1 MLFMGQ
7 DTSGRLKGKA
17 VLVTGSITGIG
28 EGIAR
33 VFASQGA
40 LVIVHGIEESAAQQI
55 VAGIEAAGGT
65 AAYVV
70 GDLADPTSCSRIV
83 REAIKHFDRLDAL
96 VNNAADKTRDN
107 IESTSSELFD
117 RIIAVNLR
125 APFLLIQAAIPQ
137 FRKQGHGRVLNIGSI
152 NAYCGERELFSYS
165 ISKGGLMTLTRN
177 IADAYG
183 SEGIR
188 INQLN
193 VGWTLTPN
201 EYELKRKEGLPD
213 DWPAKVP
220 KISAPS
226 GRLLSPEDVA
236 WAAVYFI
243 SDEAALVNGAV
254 VDLEQFPLIGRN
266 PAKVM

>member
-1 MLFMGQ
+1 MKDPEPG
-7 DTSGRLKGKA
+7 GRLKGKA
-17 VLVTGSITGIG
+17 VLVTGSTTGIG

-33 VFASQGA
+33 LFASQGA
-40 LVIVHGIEESAAQQI
+40 SMIVHGIEESAAQQI
-55 VAGIEAAGGT
+55 VTGIEAAGGT

-70 GDLADPTSCSRIV
+70 GDLADPASCGRIV

-107 IESTSSELFD
+107 IESTSSEMFD

-125 APFLLIQAAIPQ
+125 APFLLIQAALPQ
-137 FRKQGHGRVLNIGSI
+137 FRKQGHGRALNIGSV

-177 IADAYG
+177 VADAYG
-183 SEGIR
+183 PEGIR
-188 INQLN
+188 VNQLN

-220 KISAPS
+220 KTFAPS

-254 VDLEQFPLIGRN
+254 VELEQFPMIGRN
-266 PAKVM
+266 PARAM

>member
-1 MLFMGQ
+1 MKDPEPG
-7 DTSGRLKGKA
+7 GRLKRKA
-17 VLVTGSITGIG
+17 VLVTGSTTGIG

-33 VFASQGA
+33 LFASQGA
-40 LVIVHGIEESAAQQI
+40 LVIVHGIHEPAAQQI
-55 VAGIEAAGGT
+55 VTDIEAAGGT
-65 AAYVV
+65 AAYVR
-70 GDLADPTSCSRIV
+70 GDLADPVSCRRIV
-83 REAIKHFDRLDAL
+83 QEAIKHFDRLDAL

-107 IESTSSELFD
+107 IESTSSEMFD
-117 RIIAVNLR
+117 QIIAVNLR
-125 APFLLIQAAIPQ
+125 APFLLIQAALPQ
-137 FRKQGHGRVLNIGSI
+137 FREQGHGRVLNIGSV

-177 IADAYG
+177 VADAYG

-188 INQLN
+188 VNQLN

-213 DWPAKVP
+213 DWPTKVP
-220 KISAPS
+220 KAFAPS
-226 GRLLSPEDVA
+226 GRLLWPEDVA

-254 VDLEQFPLIGRN
+254 VELEQFPVIGRN
-266 PAKVM
+266 PARVV